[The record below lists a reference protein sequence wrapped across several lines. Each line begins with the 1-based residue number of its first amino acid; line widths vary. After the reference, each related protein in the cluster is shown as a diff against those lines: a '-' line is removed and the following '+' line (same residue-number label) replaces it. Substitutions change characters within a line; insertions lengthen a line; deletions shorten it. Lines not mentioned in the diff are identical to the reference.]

1 LGVDGKFG
9 PKTEEVIYSK
19 LNRNSFTKSDV
30 DTLCKTGQI
39 SDPIIVEPKLIEP
52 EVVKLTDLENI

>member
-1 LGVDGKFG
+1 MGVDGKFG

-30 DTLCKTGQI
+30 DTLCNTSQI
-39 SDPIIVEPKLIEP
+39 SDPKIVEPKLIEP